1 MMHKLEILKRLR
13 FKDQLVRISHVR
25 KVSYTETTSKIGF
38 RLRRLAI
45 ASEPAC
51 IAQLT

>member
-1 MMHKLEILKRLR
+1 MLHTIFVPLPVPEFPI
-13 FKDQLVRISHVR
+13 FVV
-25 KVSYTETTSKIGF
+25 VSVYTETTSKIGF

-51 IAQLT
+51 IAQLN